1 MLRLDID
8 EERLQECHELAD
20 SITSQVGKELED
32 FSTVSVE
39 RAVARL
45 FSVEGADERGVPT
58 CNLMV
63 EDLVQAGKIKTA
75 LLCTRQCMLYYGHS
89 LISEYGK
96 RTELPEVPGREARR
110 MEAIRL
116 AEARQVNRFPPER
129 QDISLPVPKLHGCM

>member
-63 EDLVQAGKIKTA
+63 EDLAQAGKIKDGLA
-75 LLCTRQCMLYYGHS
+75 LHLANACLYYGRPPFD
-89 LISEYGK
+89 IGNMVK
-96 RTELPEVPGREARR
+96 GELSAGSALARGEKCR

-116 AEARQVNRFPPER
+116 AAAA
-129 QDISLPVPKLHGCM
+129 LPG